1 MYLEEANY
9 NLHAYLPALHNVA
22 VLPSAAEDNPRDVLT
37 FEREL
42 QDVLD
47 LLLFVLRIDAAQSTS
62 YLFRDGIAGL
72 LQLRRRRRLLV
83 FIRGVAF
90 FFIRVESVPVSLVD
104 PARSH
109 VFALP
114 MAQMRG
120 KKYNIY
126 IELCIYI
133 FTCGDITESS
143 SLHLDV
149 YIYTLC
155 MYMLYSFYLCIQL
168 LRFLILSKHT
178 KKHRQTRQDK

>member
-72 LQLRRRRRLLV
+72 L
-83 FIRGVAF
+83 
-90 FFIRVESVPVSLVD
+90 
-104 PARSH
+104 
-109 VFALP
+109 
-114 MAQMRG
+114 
-120 KKYNIY
+120 
-126 IELCIYI
+126 
-133 FTCGDITESS
+133 
-143 SLHLDV
+143 
-149 YIYTLC
+149 
-155 MYMLYSFYLCIQL
+155 
-168 LRFLILSKHT
+168 
-178 KKHRQTRQDK
+178 